1 MYTQI
6 LQDKPHPDFII
17 QICQLKSTCAEA
29 PNQVSGE
36 HAHRWS
42 GDMQLQ
48 GQLRNYSLGWC
59 ARSIISLSH
68 SVICLTTMP
77 VLESRMGIVG
87 GLCAVVRVIPRR
99 LGIGV

>member
-48 GQLRNYSLGWC
+48 GQLRNYGLG
-59 ARSIISLSH
+59 
-68 SVICLTTMP
+68 
-77 VLESRMGIVG
+77 
-87 GLCAVVRVIPRR
+87 
-99 LGIGV
+99 